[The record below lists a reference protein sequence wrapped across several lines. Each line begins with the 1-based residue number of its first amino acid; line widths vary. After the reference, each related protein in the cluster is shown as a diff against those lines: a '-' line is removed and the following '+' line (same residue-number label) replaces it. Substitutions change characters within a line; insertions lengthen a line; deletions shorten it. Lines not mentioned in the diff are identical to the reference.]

1 MGLDMNTNTNI
12 RVYILATIRNRETFP
27 YTKLIFDSLR
37 VGFPTADV
45 HITINDCG
53 CNMQKEIDEINNL
66 SVATNCLSLSFY
78 YDEQH
83 HLWIERLIQ
92 TNDKPFIICDTDVV
106 FWENMESM
114 FSSIPPDTIIAGR
127 YIPEFMDKEF
137 SGCMTQSRIHTSL
150 MYINPTLLKEKINL
164 YDNQIFESIFT
175 PQANL
180 YYPLVLPSSQTR
192 GEPIFYDTMALA
204 YSILESE
211 DVYMFGSKELNCY
224 DHFNFGTISDIVLAR
239 MGKQGEEWKV
249 NREKTLKDILLLKG
263 AWKTQSKYY
272 ADRISPRY
280 FEKIQMKEEPNIE
293 ADPMYIK
300 QQGDE
305 LRIELCKGNK
315 DAEEFCNLWYAY
327 LHSID
332 DLIDEEDA
340 DPLRPFFDAALL
352 YKCTFYHQNESLLFP
367 IILSITAQYRL
378 SVMWE
383 HHTEDKRKVAMA
395 DVLRMSGNQMF
406 GMVGLIVG
414 GFSHMNTMLAKIY
427 LTDWNG
433 QH

>member
-1 MGLDMNTNTNI
+1 MTTNNI
-12 RVYILATIRNRETFP
+12 PVYILATIRNKETFP
-27 YTKLIFDSLR
+27 YTKLVFDSLR
-37 VGFPTADV
+37 VGFPTANV
-45 HITINDCG
+45 HVW
-53 CNMQKEIDEINNL
+53 INNQ
-66 SVATNCLSLSFY
+66 TQCM
-78 YDEQH
+78 DEEAKTLHRNLQKNNIHWVYLRTIH
-83 HLWIERLIQ
+83 HEWIERLVH

-106 FWENMESM
+106 FWENMESI
-114 FSSIPPDTIIAGR
+114 FADISPDTIIAGR

-137 SGCMTQSRIHTSL
+137 SGCMTQPRIHTSL

-180 YYPLVLPSSQTR
+180 YYPLILPSSQTR
-192 GEPIFYDTMALA
+192 GEPLFFDTMALA
-204 YSILESE
+204 HSIMESDE
-211 DVYMFGSKELNCY
+211 TYYFGSKELNCY
-224 DHFNFGTISDIVLAR
+224 DHFNFGSISDIVLAR

-249 NREKTLKDILLLKG
+249 NREKTLSDIILLKG
-263 AWKTQSKYY
+263 AWRDQCKYY
-272 ADRISPRY
+272 ADRISPKY
-280 FEKIQMKEEPNIE
+280 FENIKQEPPMKP
-293 ADPMYIK
+293 DIK

-315 DAEEFCNLWYAY
+315 DAEEFCNLWYQY

-332 DLIDEEDA
+332 DLIDEEDT

-352 YKCTFYHQNESLLFP
+352 YNAKFYHQNESLLFP

-378 SVMWE
+378 SVRWE
-383 HHTEDKRKVAMA
+383 HHIEDKRKVGMA

-406 GMVGLIVG
+406 GQVALIVG
-414 GFSHMNTMLAKIY
+414 GFSHMNNMMEKIY
-427 LTDWNG
+427 LADWNG